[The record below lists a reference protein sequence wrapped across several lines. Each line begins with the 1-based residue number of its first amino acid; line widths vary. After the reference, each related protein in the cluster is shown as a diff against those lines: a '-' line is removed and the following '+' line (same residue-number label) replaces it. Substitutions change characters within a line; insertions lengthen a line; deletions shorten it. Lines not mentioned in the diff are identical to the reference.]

1 MKKFI
6 IFLSVLFVVFS
17 SSTVSSFAYDATGIW
32 NYSEHNLYTN
42 CGSTDTPK
50 SGEVGILQTGSTFLV
65 VSDDFST
72 YGNVSGNT
80 YTYSDAFCEEGG
92 VVSGSASITLTS
104 ENSAQGTV
112 SWTWSGDG
120 ESCTGGHQL
129 TLTKQAQAAPVYDA
143 TGKWNFNQSGF
154 SHNCDSATTPRS
166 SGYFEVT
173 QNGNK
178 ITVVDDKGEQYSGF
192 VNGAEYTVVRSWELS
207 GGRNTEWVI
216 ISLSSGGTQGNGTA
230 EFVWDDNCYDCGGS
244 WSISITK
251 EVSTYTITASAGP
264 GGSISPSGDVSVEP
278 GATQYFWF
286 TPDSGYVVVSI
297 LYDGIL
303 YEARNW
309 PGAYIENVG
318 ADHTLKVIFER
329 IKAMPWIPS
338 LLLDD

>member
-1 MKKFI
+1 MA
-6 IFLSVLFVVFS
+6 LL
-17 SSTVSSFAYDATGIW
+17 TEL
-32 NYSEHNLYTN
+32 N
-42 CGSTDTPK
+42 TP
-50 SGEVGILQTGSTFLV
+50 
-65 VSDDFST
+65 
-72 YGNVSGNT
+72 
-80 YTYSDAFCEEGG
+80 
-92 VVSGSASITLTS
+92 
-104 ENSAQGTV
+104 
-112 SWTWSGDG
+112 
-120 ESCTGGHQL
+120 
-129 TLTKQAQAAPVYDA
+129 
-143 TGKWNFNQSGF
+143 
-154 SHNCDSATTPRS
+154 
-166 SGYFEVT
+166 
-173 QNGNK
+173 
-178 ITVVDDKGEQYSGF
+178 
-192 VNGAEYTVVRSWELS
+192 
-207 GGRNTEWVI
+207 
-216 ISLSSGGTQGNGTA
+216 QGNGTA